1 MRNSHA
7 VLHSDYQFAFPP
19 AEYKPSLL
27 FTFLLPF
34 LITYLFDDSH
44 TNSCEEGDLIVVLV
58 CIFLLIGWTS
68 FHAPVACWM
77 SYLGKKKILF
87 QSFVYF
93 EIGLFGFFFY
103 WNADTILFRKP
114 WRFHTH
120 THKINIQKLVAFL
133 YTNNEQSEK
142 DWSVCIWKQCSLQ

>member
-68 FHAPVACWM
+68 FHVPVACWM

-93 EIGLFGFFFY
+93 EIGLFGFFFSIEMQIRSY
-103 WNADTILFRKP
+103 LENPEDFT
-114 WRFHTH
+114 HTH
-120 THKINIQKLVAFL
+120 TKSTYKN
-133 YTNNEQSEK
+133 
-142 DWSVCIWKQCSLQ
+142 